1 MPTTPRSIQPV
12 VMFWLISELNMNTA
26 LAQAGRPGEATV
38 SWQRAAALFDSLRDP
53 QATSLRSRLAALT
66 EHGWRRSSG

>member
-1 MPTTPRSIQPV
+1 
-12 VMFWLISELNMNTA
+12 
-26 LAQAGRPGEATV
+26 
-38 SWQRAAALFDSLRDP
+38 LFDSLRDP